1 MLVLLQRFGS
11 EINIRLPGFCYK
23 VLPSYRSPL
32 RVSHLD
38 SQNRSF
44 YMYLKIRYS
53 VLGLIA
59 SKPQV
64 KQINDLS

>member
-1 MLVLLQRFGS
+1 LLVLLQRLGS

-44 YMYLKIRYS
+44 YRYLKIRYS
-53 VLGLIA
+53 VPGFIA
-59 SKPQV
+59 SKP
-64 KQINDLS
+64 